1 MQKSTYRRK
10 NKGKENL
17 TDLSNAWLQS
27 WNISDIWARVGKCN
41 RSRTLSTFSTN
52 AQILLTFQDN
62 KHAFNMY
69 FIYPATKKNTW
80 ALQMSYLRLI
90 LLHICS
96 WNQSAIVLMKQKSW
110 RHTTFEY
117 NNKPMKLL
125 LLKSWLVTPTCL
137 YFSPTNINIWGVS
150 CSKKSHG
157 EVNVCMCPC
166 KLCGFIA

>member
-1 MQKSTYRRK
+1 MLKYCLHFKTI
-10 NKGKENL
+10 NMHL
-17 TDLSNAWLQS
+17 TCILS
-27 WNISDIWARVGKCN
+27 
-41 RSRTLSTFSTN
+41 
-52 AQILLTFQDN
+52 ILLQ
-62 KHAFNMY
+62 
-69 FIYPATKKNTW
+69 KKNTW

-157 EVNVCMCPC
+157 EVNVCKVC
-166 KLCGFIA
+166 KVLWLYCLIVSIIKNSWLVHNFDRK